1 VAAGALFMCHCAIF
15 ASALNYKKHPGADN
29 GRKLHAAGR
38 AGRGL
43 RASLAIKDGEVTRE
57 IWSPRGGL
65 GAQPQPLFSG
75 KGLAAA
81 FCELRRRKI
90 REKCLETRSG

>member
-29 GRKLHAAGR
+29 GRELHAAE
-38 AGRGL
+38 
-43 RASLAIKDGEVTRE
+43 RASFAIKDGEVTRE

-81 FCELRRRKI
+81 FSELRRRK
-90 REKCLETRSG
+90 